1 MLHAI
6 RGPSSKETTMRGGA
20 YLATLLAGLS
30 FITSSAD
37 AACNATVNGRPM
49 SMELCRTASQIY
61 GGVLPGHY
69 YVDEAGNW
77 VNIANPAH
85 AGNFY
90 RDAQGPRGGG
100 GSGGLTSTPF
110 GSVGDGYYFDPET
123 GASVG
128 P

>member
-1 MLHAI
+1 
-6 RGPSSKETTMRGGA
+6 MRGRA
-20 YLATLLAGLS
+20 YIATLLSGLAWTFAS
-30 FITSSAD
+30 GAD

-49 SMELCRTASQIY
+49 SMELCQAAWQIY
-61 GGVLPGHY
+61 GGVLPGDY

-77 VNIANPAH
+77 VNLNDPGH

-90 RDAQGPRGGG
+90 SDAQGGGGGG
-100 GSGGLTSTPF
+100 GSGGLTTTPF
-110 GSVGDGYYFDPET
+110 GNVGDGYYFDPET

>member
-1 MLHAI
+1 
-6 RGPSSKETTMRGGA
+6 MRGRA
-20 YLATLLAGLS
+20 YLATLLAGLTFTAS
-30 FITSSAD
+30 GAN

-49 SMELCRTASQIY
+49 SMELCQAAWQIY

-69 YVDEAGNW
+69 AVDEAGNW
-77 VNIANPAH
+77 VNIDNPAH
-85 AGNFY
+85 A
-90 RDAQGPRGGG
+90 ATSTAMPRRGGGGG

-110 GSVGDGYYFDPET
+110 GNVGDGYYFDPET

>member
-1 MLHAI
+1 
-6 RGPSSKETTMRGGA
+6 
-20 YLATLLAGLS
+20 LATLLAGLS
-30 FITSSAD
+30 FTASSAG

-49 SMELCRTASQIY
+49 SMELCRAAWQIY

-77 VNIANPAH
+77 VNIDNPAH

-90 RDAQGPRGGG
+90 RDAQGPRSGGGG
-100 GSGGLTSTPF
+100 GSGGLTRTPF
-110 GSVGDGYYFDPET
+110 GSVGEGYYFDPET
-123 GASVG
+123 GASVR

>member
-1 MLHAI
+1 
-6 RGPSSKETTMRGGA
+6 MRGRA
-20 YLATLLAGLS
+20 YLATLLAGLTCTAS
-30 FITSSAD
+30 GAN

-49 SMELCRTASQIY
+49 SMELCQTASQIY

-69 YVDEAGNW
+69 YVDQAGNW
-77 VNIANPAH
+77 VNVDNPAH
-85 AGNFY
+85 SGNFY
-90 RDAQGPRGGG
+90 RDAQMGGGSGGG

>member
-1 MLHAI
+1 
-6 RGPSSKETTMRGGA
+6 MRGGA
-20 YLATLLAGLS
+20 YLTTLLVGLS
-30 FITSSAD
+30 FTASGAN

-49 SMELCRTASQIY
+49 SMELCQAAAQIY

-77 VNIANPAH
+77 VNINNPSH

-90 RDAQGPRGGG
+90 RDGQGPGGG
-100 GSGGLTSTPF
+100 GGGGGASGLTSTPF
-110 GSVGDGYYFDPET
+110 GNVGDGYYFDPET

>member
-1 MLHAI
+1 
-6 RGPSSKETTMRGGA
+6 
-20 YLATLLAGLS
+20 
-30 FITSSAD
+30 
-37 AACNATVNGRPM
+37 M
-49 SMELCRTASQIY
+49 SMELCELAWQVY

-77 VNIANPAH
+77 VNLDNPAH

-90 RDAQGPRGGG
+90 RDAQGQGGG
-100 GSGGLTSTPF
+100 GSGGFTSTPF
-110 GSVGDGYYFDPET
+110 GNVGDGYYFDPET